1 MWSIIGILAS
11 IIVVLSW
18 VPQITRILTTRK
30 ADDIS
35 YGLPV
40 LLIIGSVFWVAYGV
54 HLEDVIIMTVNS
66 VIFSFNI
73 LILFLKR
80 KYSRERA

>member
-18 VPQITRILTTRK
+18 VPQITRILTTRR

-40 LLIIGSVFWVAYGV
+40 LLIIGSVFWVAYGA

-80 KYSRERA
+80 KYGREKA

>member
-18 VPQITRILTTRK
+18 VPQITRILTTRR

-35 YGLPV
+35 FGLPV
-40 LLIIGSVFWVAYGV
+40 LLIIGSVFWVAYGA

-66 VIFSFNI
+66 VIFSFNV
-73 LILFLKR
+73 LILLLKR

>member
-18 VPQITRILTTRK
+18 VPQITRILTTRR

-40 LLIIGSVFWVAYGV
+40 LLIIGSVFWVAYGA